1 MYFPANLICPQSPIE
16 SVKLTHSTTPISCV
30 HDAGR
35 LNPRFPKR
43 SAFTLVELL
52 VVIAIIGVLVGLLL
66 PAVQAAREAAR
77 RMSCSNNLK
86 QIGLAMHNY
95 ESTFKGFPAS
105 RVNIGDYEAG
115 WQVMLLPFI
124 EQTALFETYDANL
137 TWWDVDNRPA
147 TETSVQQFLCPSAI
161 SPRTMPNAALLAERD
176 ITGSPIF
183 GSSDYAAINNIR
195 RSCWTTNGSE
205 MPGQIQR
212 ELPGALYSKDHQD
225 ARTVGRGIRLSEI
238 LDGLS
243 NTIMLV
249 EDAGRPELY
258 INGQLGQN
266 PDGDASDPWFG
277 TFFVEE
283 GWSWADHQDS
293 ISLDFADPITG
304 LANKTSKNSPFNV
317 TVNGTKVMNATNDG
331 EIYSFH
337 PGGAMALRCDGS
349 VQFMNESMDG
359 LLLAA
364 LATKQ
369 GREVIEE
376 E

>member
-1 MYFPANLICPQSPIE
+1 LSHPAP
-16 SVKLTHSTTPISCV
+16 HSTGLS
-30 HDAGR
+30 
-35 LNPRFPKR
+35 KR
-43 SAFTLVELL
+43 SGFTLVELL

-95 ESTFKGFPAS
+95 ASVYQGFPAS
-105 RVNIGDYEAG
+105 RVNIRTPDFEAG
-115 WQVMLLPFI
+115 WQVMLLPFL
-124 EQTALFETYDANL
+124 EQTALFEVYETNL
-137 TWWDVDNRPA
+137 AWSHPGNLPA
-147 TETSVQQFLCPSAI
+147 TETTVQQFLCPSAL
-161 SPRTMPNAALLAERD
+161 SPRTMPNAAIMAERD
-176 ITGSPIF
+176 ITWTPNY

-195 RSCWTTNGSE
+195 RSCWTVNGSE

-212 ELPGALYSKDHQD
+212 ELPGALYSRDHKDP
-225 ARTVGRGIRLSEI
+225 RVVGRGIRLNEI
-238 LDGLS
+238 IDGLS

-258 INGQLGQN
+258 ISGRIGAN
-266 PDGDASDPWFG
+266 PDLGEVWTG

-283 GWSWADHQDS
+283 GWGWADHQDS
-293 ISLDFADPITG
+293 MSLDFADPITG
-304 LANKTSKNSPFNV
+304 FANKTGKSAPFDV
-317 TVNGTKVMNATNDG
+317 LVRGSSVMNATNDG

-337 PGGAMALRCDGS
+337 TGGAMSLRCDGS
-349 VQFMNESMDG
+349 VQFMTESMDG
-359 LLLAA
+359 LLLAG

-376 E
+376 

>member
-1 MYFPANLICPQSPIE
+1 MFRSKGLSLFHCRSG
-16 SVKLTHSTTPISCV
+16 SCV
-30 HDAGR
+30 R
-35 LNPRFPKR
+35 NKNNRQ
-43 SAFTLVELL
+43 AFTLVELL
-52 VVIAIIGVLVGLLL
+52 VVIAIIGILVGLLL

-77 RMSCSNNLK
+77 RMNCSNNLK

-95 ESTFKGFPAS
+95 ASVYRGFPAS
-105 RVNIGDYEAG
+105 RVNIKTPDFEAG
-115 WQVMLLPFI
+115 WQVMLLPFL
-124 EQTALFETYDANL
+124 EESALFETYRTDLTWSHPANL
-137 TWWDVDNRPA
+137 PA
-147 TETSVQQFLCPSAI
+147 TETSVEGFICPSA
-161 SPRTMPNAALLAERD
+161 PGQRTTPGTDILEERD
-176 ITGSPIF
+176 IDYGSPKF

-195 RSCWTTNGSE
+195 RSCWTVNGSE

-212 ELPGALYSKDHQD
+212 ELPGALFSKDHKD

-258 INGQLGQN
+258 INRQLGQN
-266 PDGDASDPWFG
+266 PDQGEVWTG

-283 GWSWADHQDS
+283 GWGWADHQDS

-304 LANKTSKNSPFNV
+304 LANKTDKSSPFDV
-317 TVNGTKVMNATNDG
+317 EAYGTKVMNATNDG

-337 PGGAMALRCDGS
+337 PGGAMSLRCDGS
-349 VQFMNESMDG
+349 VHFISESIDG

>member
-1 MYFPANLICPQSPIE
+1 MFRSNRHPSAGS
-16 SVKLTHSTTPISCV
+16 
-30 HDAGR
+30 DAGICVTR
-35 LNPRFPKR
+35 R
-43 SAFTLVELL
+43 SSRRAFTLVELL

-95 ESTFKGFPAS
+95 ASVYRGFPAS
-105 RVNIGDYEAG
+105 RVNIKTPDFEAG
-115 WQVMLLPFI
+115 WQVMLLPYL
-124 EQTALFETYDANL
+124 EQTALFEDYQTNL
-137 TWWDVDNRPA
+137 TWSHPDNLPA
-147 TETSVQQFLCPSAI
+147 TEKSVPAFLCPTAPSE
-161 SPRTMPNAALLAERD
+161 RTMPTTAIMEERD
-176 ITGSPIF
+176 IDYGSPRF

-195 RSCWTTNGSE
+195 RSCWTVNNSE
-205 MPGQIQR
+205 MPGRIQR
-212 ELPGALYSKDHQD
+212 QLPGALYSKDHKD
-225 ARTVGRGIRLSEI
+225 PRVVGRGIRLSEI

-243 NTIMLV
+243 NTLMLV

-258 INGQLGQN
+258 INGRLGQN
-266 PDGDASDPWFG
+266 PDGGEVWSG

-283 GWSWADHQDS
+283 GWGWADHQDS

-304 LANKTSKNSPFNV
+304 LANKTDKSAPYDVNV
-317 TVNGTKVMNATNDG
+317 RGSAVMNATNDG
-331 EIYSFH
+331 EMYSFH
-337 PGGAMALRCDGS
+337 PGGAMSLRCDGS
-349 VQFMNESMDG
+349 VQFMNESIDG
-359 LLLAA
+359 LLMAA

>member
-1 MYFPANLICPQSPIE
+1 MLFRSNNQSRVGCISRDANHRGP
-16 SVKLTHSTTPISCV
+16 H
-30 HDAGR
+30 
-35 LNPRFPKR
+35 R

-95 ESTFKGFPAS
+95 ASVYKGFPAS
-105 RVNIGDYEAG
+105 RVNIKTPDFEAG
-115 WQVMLLPFI
+115 WQVMLLPYL
-124 EQTALFETYDANL
+124 EETALFETYQTNL
-137 TWWDVDNRPA
+137 TWSHPDNLPA
-147 TETSVQQFLCPSAI
+147 TETSVQAFLCPTA
-161 SPRTMPNAALLAERD
+161 PGTRTMPGTDILEERD
-176 ITGSPIF
+176 IDYGSPIF

-195 RSCWTTNGSE
+195 RSCWTINGSE
-205 MPGQIQR
+205 MPGRIQR
-212 ELPGALYSKDHQD
+212 ELPGALYSKDHKD

-238 LDGLS
+238 MDGLS
-243 NTIMLV
+243 NTVMLV

-258 INGQLGQN
+258 INGNLGQN
-266 PDGDASDPWFG
+266 PDAGEVWSG

-283 GWSWADHQDS
+283 GWGWADHQDS
-293 ISLDFADPITG
+293 ISLDYADPITG
-304 LANKTSKNSPFNV
+304 LANKTGKSSPYEV
-317 TVNGTKVMNATNDG
+317 TVNGSAVMNATNDG

-337 PGGAMALRCDGS
+337 PGGAMSLRCDGS
-349 VQFMNESMDG
+349 VQFMNQSIDG
-359 LLLAA
+359 LLMAG

-376 E
+376 